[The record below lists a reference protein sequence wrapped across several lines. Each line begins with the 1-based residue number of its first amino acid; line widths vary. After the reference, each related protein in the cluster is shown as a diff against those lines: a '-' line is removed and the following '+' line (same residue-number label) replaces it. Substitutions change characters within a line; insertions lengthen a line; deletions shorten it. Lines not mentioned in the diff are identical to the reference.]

1 MTITTVIAAIVF
13 LVAIAALAFL
23 WAGGIVDEPPATA
36 AERRCWP
43 ADVVEDDGEYNG
55 EYDD

>member
-1 MTITTVIAAIVF
+1 MSNETWVF
-13 LVAIAALAFL
+13 LILSIIGLVALAFL
-23 WAGGIVDEPPATA
+23 WAGGIADEPPATA

-43 ADVVEDDGEYNG
+43 GDVVEDNGEYNG